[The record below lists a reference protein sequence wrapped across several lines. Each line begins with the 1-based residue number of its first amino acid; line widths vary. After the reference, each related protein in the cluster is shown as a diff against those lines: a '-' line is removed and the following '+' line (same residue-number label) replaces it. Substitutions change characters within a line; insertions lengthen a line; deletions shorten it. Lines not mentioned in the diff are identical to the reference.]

1 MKKILFIEDDL
12 QFQSVIA
19 EVLRLEEYDVDVA
32 DNAAEG
38 LQLFKQNIYD
48 LVISD
53 VKMEGVDGIT
63 LLSVLQKFDAQVKVI
78 LLSASNDED
87 DEVRGLELNAVDFIK
102 KPVSIRVLLTR
113 IDRALNKSKFEK
125 KESFLESKG
134 QHIKVDLLARKVT
147 KNDEAVSLT
156 AMEFDLLVYLMKNK
170 QKVLSREQIVRKVW
184 QVNELAMDLRNVD
197 THIKKLRNKL
207 QLTCVHSI
215 RGVGYEWAE

>member
-19 EVLRLEEYDVDVA
+19 EVLRFEEYNVDVA
-32 DNAAEG
+32 NNAAEG
-38 LQLFKQNIYD
+38 LQLFKQNVYD

-113 IDRALNKSKFEK
+113 IDRALHKSKFYK
-125 KESFLESKG
+125 KDSLLESKG
-134 QHIKVDLLARKVT
+134 QHIRVDLLARKVT
-147 KNDEAVSLT
+147 KHDEAVGLT
-156 AMEFDLLVYLMKNK
+156 AMEFELLVYLMKNK